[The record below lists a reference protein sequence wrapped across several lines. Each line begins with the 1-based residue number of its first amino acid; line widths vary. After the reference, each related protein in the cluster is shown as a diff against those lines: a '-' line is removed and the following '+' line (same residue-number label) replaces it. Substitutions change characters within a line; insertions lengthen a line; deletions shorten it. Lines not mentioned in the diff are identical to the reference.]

1 MFWDRERE
9 LSFLEREYEKP
20 AAGLVVVYGR
30 RRVGKTTLLRRFM
43 RGKTGLYFLADQQLE
58 AEQRRRFQELI
69 GSAFDDPLAL
79 QVDFRSWD
87 ALFAYLNQRA
97 PSDQKLVLIL
107 DEFQYLVRS
116 NPAFPSILQRLWDEA
131 WQNQNILVLLCG
143 SLVSMMYQTTLSYES
158 PLYGRRTGQIR
169 LRPLTF
175 TDYAGVFPAR
185 SFNERVELYSVTG
198 GVPRYIEAFAG
209 HRDLLSAISAEVFDR
224 NGLLYDEPRFVLN
237 EEISEG
243 ATYFSI
249 LRAIAHGEH
258 KIGKIGGLLQVDST
272 GLTRYL
278 RTLVDLDILEHRV
291 PVTEA
296 QPEKSKRGLYFISD
310 QFFRFWFH
318 YVFPNRSYLEGGNPE
333 VVRRKL
339 EETLPAFVS
348 LSFEQCCR
356 QHIWSLAQQGALP
369 FELQRVG
376 SWWNKDHE
384 IDVVGLNE
392 SAGDILFGE
401 CKWTDRLVGI
411 RVLAE
416 LKAKAA
422 AVDWRTGQRRE
433 HYAIFSRSGFEADL
447 VQAARRDEV
456 LLFSNGERVL

>member
-1 MFWDRERE
+1 MFWDREQE

-20 AAGLVVVYGR
+20 GAGLVVVYGR
-30 RRVGKTTLLRRFM
+30 RRVGKTTLLRRFLH
-43 RGKTGLYFLADQQLE
+43 GKTGLYFLADQQLE
-58 AEQRRRFQELI
+58 AEQRRRFQELM
-69 GSAFDDPLAL
+69 SATFDDPLAS
-79 QVDFRSWD
+79 QIDFRTWD
-87 ALFAYLNQRA
+87 ALFAYLSQRV
-97 PSDQKLVLIL
+97 PSNGKFVLIL

-116 NPAFPSILQRLWDEA
+116 NPAFPSILQRLWDEG
-131 WQNQNILVLLCG
+131 WQSKDTLILLCG

-169 LRPLTF
+169 LRPLNF
-175 TDYAGVFPAR
+175 TEYAEVFPNR

-209 HRDLLSAISAEVFDR
+209 HRNMFDAIRAEVFNR

-278 RTLVDLDILEHRV
+278 RTLVDLDLLEHRV
-291 PVTEA
+291 PITEA
-296 QPEKSKRGLYFISD
+296 QPHKSKRGLYFISD

-318 YVFPNRSYLEGGNPE
+318 YVFPNRSYLEGGNLE
-333 VVRRKL
+333 AVQRKL
-339 EETLPAFVS
+339 EETFPAFVS
-348 LSFEQCCR
+348 LAFEQCCR
-356 QHIWSLAQQGALP
+356 QHLWGLAQQGRLP
-369 FELQRVG
+369 FGLERMG

-392 SAGDILFGE
+392 SAGEILFGE
-401 CKWTDRLVGI
+401 CKWTERLVGM

-422 AVDWRTGQRRE
+422 AVDWRAGQRRE
-433 HYAIFSRSGFEADL
+433 RYAIFSRSGFDAEL
-447 VQAARRDEV
+447 VQAARRGEV
-456 LLFSNGERVL
+456 LLFSNGERVP